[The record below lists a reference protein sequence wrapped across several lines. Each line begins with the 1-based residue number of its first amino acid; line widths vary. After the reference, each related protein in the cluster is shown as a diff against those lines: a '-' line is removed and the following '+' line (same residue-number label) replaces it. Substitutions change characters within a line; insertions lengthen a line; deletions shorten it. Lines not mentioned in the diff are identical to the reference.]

1 MAFKHGVYV
10 QEEKTPIF
18 GVSTVD
24 SAIPCVVGTAPPGA
38 PVNQAVMLNNYF
50 QAAEIFKLNDD
61 FSYTLNQAA
70 KVLFQLYGISPVIFI
85 NVFDPTIHKDDS
97 GNPDV
102 SKVTAS
108 DIVGGVDA
116 ATGKRKGLECIEE
129 VWTKY
134 GKIVGTILAP
144 GFSHDS
150 TVYNVMIAKA
160 ENLSGHFRAMAYI
173 DAPPD
178 AETLADVNAFKSAIG
193 SPHAYVLD
201 PPVKYG
207 DEDHFLSV
215 HAAGLTAKV
224 DASHD
229 GIPFDSP
236 SNKELRISEPK
247 KIYTLQ
253 DANYLNSRGIA
264 TVFRFS
270 TGFKLWGNRTAAF
283 PENTDV
289 KDTFINCRRMANWIE
304 NNLIVNTWQKVDDPT
319 NKRLIESITDTWN
332 IALGGLVGKGALLK
346 AQVLFLEQDNLLTD
360 LINGAIR
367 FRVKYTPVTP
377 AEDIEFI
384 TVVDVEGYKNLFK

>member
-1 MAFKHGVYV
+1 
-10 QEEKTPIF
+10 
-18 GVSTVD
+18 
-24 SAIPCVVGTAPPGA
+24 
-38 PVNQAVMLNNYF
+38 
-50 QAAEIFKLNDD
+50 
-61 FSYTLNQAA
+61 
-70 KVLFQLYGISPVIFI
+70 
-85 NVFDPTIHKDDS
+85 
-97 GNPDV
+97 
-102 SKVTAS
+102 
-108 DIVGGVDA
+108 
-116 ATGKRKGLECIEE
+116 
-129 VWTKY
+129 
-134 GKIVGTILAP
+134 
-144 GFSHDS
+144 
-150 TVYNVMIAKA
+150 MIAKA

-319 NKRLIESITDTWN
+319 NKRLIESIADTWN
-332 IALGGLVGKGALLK
+332 IALGGLVGRGALLK
-346 AQVLFLEQDNLLTD
+346 AQVLFLEQDNPLTD